1 MQKHYSQF
9 IHEKDAIRRRAI
21 AKYQTEL
28 KVRLQKMIE
37 YDLLVKQLEEVT
49 AMCVYIIDI
58 LLIYF
63 CLYILFK
70 IFKS

>member
-49 AMCVYIIDI
+49 AMCVYIIVI

-63 CLYILFK
+63 LFLLYLKF
-70 IFKS
+70 

>member
-49 AMCVYIIDI
+49 AMCV
-58 LLIYF
+58 
-63 CLYILFK
+63 
-70 IFKS
+70 